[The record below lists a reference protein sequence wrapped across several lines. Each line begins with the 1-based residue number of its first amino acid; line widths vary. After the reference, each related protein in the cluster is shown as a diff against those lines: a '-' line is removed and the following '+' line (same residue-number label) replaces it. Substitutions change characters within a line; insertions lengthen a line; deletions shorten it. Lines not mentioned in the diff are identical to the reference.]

1 MPKENSYWEFL
12 TRSDNSEKHYS
23 MIYFQFPFDEK
34 IYSTDEKYEIYPIE
48 FHSFDN
54 AEIKNFKGK
63 ILEISKDEFNALNIN
78 SAILHDEEVNYKA
91 ENKEEYLKKLE
102 DVIEI
107 IKENKLPKLVLS
119 RRKIIRDFNSLDLT
133 KSFSNLCLNYPNA
146 FKYVFFDGKDSW
158 MGAFSE
164 VLGKFNKITQE
175 FETMSLAGT
184 IPVHENWS
192 QKEIEEQKPVS
203 DYIRNILQQYD
214 FEKTLTES
222 ETYDHISGNIKHLK
236 TDFKLK
242 INPDNLDIIISELH
256 PTPAVCGIPKDF
268 CADQI
273 KRNEKFPRELYAG
286 YIKIE
291 TEHHIQFFVNLR
303 CAKLYKNAVHLF
315 VGGGITAESSP
326 EKEWNETE
334 LKSEA
339 VLKNLVVNRM

>member
-1 MPKENSYWEFL
+1 MLKENFYWEFL
-12 TRSDNSEKHYS
+12 IRSDNSEKRYS

-34 IYSTDEKYEIYPIE
+34 IYSTDEKYEIHPIE

-63 ILEISKDEFNALNIN
+63 IVEISKEEFSKLHIN
-78 SAILHDEEVNYKA
+78 SAILHDEEIIYKA

-102 DVIEI
+102 EVIAI
-107 IKENKLPKLVLS
+107 IKRNKLPKLVLS
-119 RRKIIRDFNSLDLT
+119 RRKMIRNFNSLDLT

-158 MGAFSE
+158 IGAFSE
-164 VLGKFNKITQE
+164 VLGKFNKITKE

-214 FEKTLTES
+214 FENTLKES

-242 INPDNLDIIISELH
+242 ITPENLDMIIRELH

-268 CADQI
+268 CTDQI
-273 KRNEKFPRELYAG
+273 GKIEKFPRELYAG

-339 VLKNLVVNRM
+339 VLKNLELN